1 MGDRIAGM
9 QLLRNFSRR
18 LGKLGIQV
26 DLYGNFPWIYIA
38 AINGKKV
45 KEKYEAEHGFTAF
58 WYPTKL
64 DEPVTFSNRREVFK
78 LIRKYV
84 G

>member
-1 MGDRIAGM
+1 MGDEIAGM
-9 QLLRNFSRR
+9 QLLRIFSRR

-26 DLYGNFPWIYIA
+26 DLCANLPWIYIA
-38 AINGKKV
+38 AINGKQV
-45 KEKYEAEHGFTAF
+45 KERYEADHGFTAF

-64 DEPVTFSNRREVFK
+64 DEPVTFTNRREVFK

-84 G
+84 R